1 MNTLRARL
9 SLSFLV
15 VIGLTII
22 LSAWTMNNIAQTSFA
37 DYLHHQQGL
46 SLGHGEGRGQGQGQE
61 RALGIAE
68 QAFLDSVAQGLA
80 ITGVIGGGI
89 AIIAGMLLAW
99 VLSRPLHDLT
109 QAIQQ
114 VSVGELGAQAPV
126 HGTTEIQML
135 GRAFNTLSIALA
147 DGEALRKRM
156 ATDIAH
162 ELRTPV
168 TVLRGHLEAM
178 LDGVYPMT
186 QERIAIA
193 YDQTLYLGHLVEDL
207 RLLTLAE
214 AQQLPLDI
222 IETDIH
228 TFITPILESFTPLAD
243 DAGLQLSWQIAP
255 NLPATAID
263 PLRMRQVVSN
273 ILANALRYTPS
284 GGDIQVVIIPYQQGI
299 RLSMSNTTHELV
311 DIKNAFTPFWRGQL
325 AQESDKGGSGLG
337 LAIAKQLVELHQG
350 KLHIEAHS
358 NKLIFHVDLPE
369 LRTQNHIMTR

>member
-1 MNTLRARL
+1 MNTLRTRL
-9 SLSFLV
+9 SLAFLV

-37 DYLHHQQGL
+37 EYLHHQQGIGA
-46 SLGHGEGRGQGQGQE
+46 GHGEGRGQGQGQE
-61 RALGIAE
+61 RALGLAE

-89 AIIAGMLLAW
+89 ALIAGIMLAW
-99 VLSRPLHDLT
+99 MLSRPLHDLT
-109 QAIQQ
+109 QAIRQ
-114 VSVGELGAQAPV
+114 VAVGELGAQAPV
-126 HGTTEIQML
+126 HGTSEIQML
-135 GRAFNTLSIALA
+135 GRAFNTLSTALA

-156 ATDIAH
+156 AADIAH

-222 IETDIH
+222 IQTDIRA
-228 TFITPILESFTPLAD
+228 FITPILDSFAPLAD
-243 DAGLQLSWQIAP
+243 DAGLQLSWQIAQ
-255 NLPATAID
+255 NLPLIAID
-263 PLRMRQVVSN
+263 PLRMRQVVNN

-284 GGDIQVVIIPYQQGI
+284 GGDIQVTVIPQQQGI
-299 RLSMSNTTHELV
+299 RISISNTTPEQI

-325 AQESDKGGSGLG
+325 AQEADKGGSGLG

-350 KLHIEAHS
+350 KLHIEADS
-358 NKLIFHVDLPE
+358 NKLIFHADLPE
-369 LRTQNHIMTR
+369 PSIQNFITTR

>member
-22 LSAWTMNNIAQTSFA
+22 LFAWTMNNIAQTSFA
-37 DYLHHQQGL
+37 DYLHHQQGIGA
-46 SLGHGEGRGQGQGQE
+46 GHGEGRGQGQGQE
-61 RALGIAE
+61 RALGMAE

-89 AIIAGMLLAW
+89 ALIAGMLLAW

-109 QAIQQ
+109 QAIRQ
-114 VSVGELGAQAPV
+114 VAVGELGAQAPV
-126 HGTTEIQML
+126 HGTSEIQML
-135 GRAFNTLSIALA
+135 GRSFNALSTALA

-156 ATDIAH
+156 AADIAH

-222 IETDIH
+222 IQTDIC
-228 TFITPILESFTPLAD
+228 TFIIPILESFAPLAE
-243 DAGLQLSWQIAP
+243 DARLQLSWQIAQ
-255 NLPATAID
+255 NLPLIAID
-263 PLRMRQVVSN
+263 PLRMRQVVNN

-284 GGDIQVVIIPYQQGI
+284 GGDIGVVVVPHQKGI
-299 RLSMSNTTHELV
+299 RISISNTTYERV

-325 AQESDKGGSGLG
+325 AQEADKGGSGLG

-350 KLHIEAHS
+350 KLHIEAYS
-358 NKLIFHVDLPE
+358 NKLIFHADLPE
-369 LRTQNHIMTR
+369 PIIQNHITTR

>member
-15 VIGLTII
+15 VIGLTLI
-22 LSAWTMNNIAQTSFA
+22 LSAWTMNNIAQTSFENYVHGQSA
-37 DYLHHQQGL
+37 GI
-46 SLGHGEGRGQGQGQE
+46 GRGEGRGQGQE
-61 RALGIAE
+61 RALGMAE

-80 ITGVIGGGI
+80 ITALIGGGI
-89 AIIAGMLLAW
+89 ALIAGIMLAW

-114 VSVGELGAQAPV
+114 VAIGELGAQAPV
-126 HGTTEIQML
+126 HGTSEIQML
-135 GRAFNTLSIALA
+135 GRAFNTLSTALA

-156 ATDIAH
+156 AADVAH

-178 LDGVYPMT
+178 LDGVYPINAGG
-186 QERIAIA
+186 IAIA

-214 AQQLPLDI
+214 AQQLPLEI
-222 IETDIH
+222 IQTDIH
-228 TFITPILESFTPLAD
+228 PFITPILESFAPLAE
-243 DAGLQLSWQIAP
+243 DAGLQLSWKIAP
-255 NLPATAID
+255 NLPPIAID
-263 PLRMRQVVSN
+263 PLRMRQVVNN
-273 ILANALRYTPS
+273 ILANALHYTPS
-284 GGDIQVVIIPYQQGI
+284 GGDIQVMIIPYQQGI
-299 RLSMSNTTHELV
+299 RISISNTTHEQI

-325 AQESDKGGSGLG
+325 AQEADKGGSGLG

-358 NKLIFHVDLPE
+358 NKLIFHADLPE
-369 LRTQNHIMTR
+369 PIIQNHITTR

>member
-22 LSAWTMNNIAQTSFA
+22 LSAWAMNNIAQNSFV
-37 DYLHHQQGL
+37 DYFHHQQGM
-46 SLGHGEGRGQGQGQE
+46 SYGHGEGRGQGQGQE

-68 QAFLDSVAQGLA
+68 QAFLDSVAQGLF
-80 ITGVIGGGI
+80 ITGIIGGGI
-89 AIIAGMLLAW
+89 ALIAGIMLAW
-99 VLSRPLHDLT
+99 ILSRPLHDLT

-126 HGTTEIQML
+126 HGTSEIQML
-135 GRAFNTLSIALA
+135 GRAFNTLSTALA

-156 ATDIAH
+156 AADIAH

-222 IETDIH
+222 IQTDIRA
-228 TFITPILESFTPLAD
+228 FITPILDSFAPLAE

-255 NLPATAID
+255 NLPPIAID
-263 PLRMRQVVSN
+263 PLRMRQVMNN

-284 GGDIQVVIIPYQQGI
+284 GGDIQVTVIPQQQGI
-299 RLSMSNTTHELV
+299 RISISNTT
-311 DIKNAFTPFWRGQL
+311 
-325 AQESDKGGSGLG
+325 
-337 LAIAKQLVELHQG
+337 
-350 KLHIEAHS
+350 
-358 NKLIFHVDLPE
+358 PE
-369 LRTQNHIMTR
+369 Q